1 MSSTIT
7 SNGDPWT
14 DNINR
19 SCPVLYFHFFWGIS
33 MVILGWTTLAAR
45 FLPRIKPYHR
55 TMGQVWMYGMIIQL
69 YSSTYARRDGFRWFI
84 FMFGVICYVG
94 LIVGHTFIRK
104 FQREIPKFRSLNGE
118 RVPNNTHK
126 GKLDT
131 PILVTDNPADIN
143 LDTMDNNNNNNNN
156 SSAGIDNLYDKYVDL
171 NVIVSTVKITMGI
184 LKKLHAISM
193 ITSLI
198 MVTGAGAA
206 FTIRYLDVADCT
218 NSYSTV

>member
-1 MSSTIT
+1 
-7 SNGDPWT
+7 
-14 DNINR
+14 
-19 SCPVLYFHFFWGIS
+19 

-94 LIVGHTFIRK
+94 LIAGHTFIRK
-104 FQREIPKFRSLNGE
+104 FQREIPKFRSLNGK
-118 RVPNNTHK
+118 RIPNHTHN
-126 GKLDT
+126 GSLDT
-131 PILVTDNPADIN
+131 PILVTDNPGDIN
-143 LDTMDNNNNNNNN
+143 LDNTDNINN
-156 SSAGIDNLYDKYVDL
+156 SSVDSLYDKYVDL
-171 NVIVSTVKITMGI
+171 NVIVSNVKVTMGI
-184 LKKLHAISM
+184 LKKLHGISM

-206 FTIRYLDVADCT
+206 FTIRYLDVADCHNT
-218 NSYSTV
+218 YSTV